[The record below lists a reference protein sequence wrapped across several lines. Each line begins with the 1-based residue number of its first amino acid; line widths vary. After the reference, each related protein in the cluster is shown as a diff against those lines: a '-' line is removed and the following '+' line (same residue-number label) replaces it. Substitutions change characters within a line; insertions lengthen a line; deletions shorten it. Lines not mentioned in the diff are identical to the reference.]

1 MADPR
6 TDTRSATL
14 NDSQGAALRDETE
27 RGAHE
32 QAELV
37 AAAGDLVGALEIQ
50 EQLQRLARRA
60 HRLAGADYAA
70 VATVDDDGRT
80 VWQATDGMSSDA
92 WRTTVF
98 PVGRGTAGRILA
110 ANAPVVIT
118 GFPDNPEFPRSEFPA
133 HSAEGMRT
141 AFGVPLRAEGRA
153 FGAIVVGWRRDVPVP
168 DRVVTHVQALADLAA
183 LAIVRSRL
191 LEAAQQRAAQLEA
204 FNVELEAQRAQLEEQ
219 TTELEMLNTELQER
233 NHELDARVA
242 ELDAVLD
249 QMADGVLIADARGE
263 FVRHNPSVERIYG
276 RPLAGVA
283 SREWIELLRIQS
295 VSGEPLTID
304 ALPTRRALAERR
316 IIEGAEWTAE
326 RPDGRRIRLLGSASP
341 LQDAQGRLTG
351 VVLVFRD
358 VTERAMLVEQVQKA
372 TQLKERF
379 FAQMSHELR
388 TPINAILGYSNLI
401 ADGLAGEL
409 PAQAQ
414 EMIGRIR
421 RSGRHLLELVND
433 VLDISRLEAGKIQ
446 IDPTEF
452 DLVELARDTMTSVEP
467 QARDKGL
474 ALAVDAPE
482 SLRLCSDPARVRQV
496 LLNLASNA
504 VKFTERGEVRIVVE
518 PCADG
523 RVALRVSDTGPG
535 IAPADQENVFAEF
548 VQVGPRQKRLEG
560 TGLGLAISRRL
571 ARLLGGE
578 LSLRSELGKGSTFSL
593 LLPAAGPPTVAPPA
607 AQSASAKRRF
617 PRTTAPAAG
626 SATRGRAA
634 SRTASATSCAGRSWS
649 A

>member
-1 MADPR
+1 MADPHTDHRR
-6 TDTRSATL
+6 TTL
-14 NDSQGAALRDETE
+14 DAKLDAPLTDRADHGASRDEME

-37 AAAGDLVGALEIQ
+37 ASAGDLVGALDIE

-60 HRLAGADYAA
+60 HRLAHADYAA

-80 VWQATDGMSSDA
+80 VWQATDGMGSDA
-92 WRTTVF
+92 WRTAVF
-98 PVGRGTAGRILA
+98 PSGRGTAGRILA

-118 GFPDNPEFPRSEFPA
+118 GFPDNPEFPREEFPA
-133 HSAEGMRT
+133 HLAEGMRT
-141 AFGVPLRAEGRA
+141 AFGVPLRAEGRP
-153 FGAIVVGWRRDVPVP
+153 FGAVVVGWRREVEVSEHA
-168 DRVVTHVQALADLAA
+168 VTLVQALADLAA

-191 LEAAQQRAAQLEA
+191 LVASQQRAAQLEA
-204 FNVELEAQRAQLEEQ
+204 ANVELEAQREQLEEQ

-233 NHELDARVA
+233 NRELDARVA

-249 QMADGVLIADARGE
+249 QMADGVLIADAHGE
-263 FVRHNPSVERIYG
+263 FVRHNPAVERIYG

-283 SREWIELLRIQS
+283 AREWVEVLRIQS
-295 VSGEPLTID
+295 VTGEPMTLD
-304 ALPTRRALAERR
+304 ALPTRRALTERR
-316 IIEGAEWTAE
+316 IVEGVEWTAE
-326 RPDGRRIRLLGSASP
+326 RPDGTRIRLLGSASP
-341 LQDAQGRLTG
+341 LQDADGRLTG

-358 VTERAMLVEQVQKA
+358 VTERALLVDQVQKA

-401 ADGLAGEL
+401 ADGLAGPVPE
-409 PAQAQ
+409 QAA
-414 EMIGRIR
+414 EMIARIR

-446 IDPTEF
+446 IDPAEF

-467 QARDKGL
+467 QAQGKGL
-474 ALAVDAPE
+474 ALSLEAPP

-504 VKFTERGEVRIVVE
+504 VKFTERGAVTIVVE
-518 PCADG
+518 RVDDD
-523 RVALRVSDTGPG
+523 RVALRVRDTGPG
-535 IAPADQENVFAEF
+535 IAPAERENVFAEF

-560 TGLGLAISRRL
+560 TGLGLAISRLL

-578 LSLRSELGKGSTFSL
+578 LTLASELGEGSTFSL
-593 LLPAAGPPTVAPPA
+593 VLPPAGPPPA
-607 AQSASAKRRF
+607 ATDGASSAA
-617 PRTTAPAAG
+617 TAG
-626 SATRGRAA
+626 SA
-634 SRTASATSCAGRSWS
+634 
-649 A
+649 